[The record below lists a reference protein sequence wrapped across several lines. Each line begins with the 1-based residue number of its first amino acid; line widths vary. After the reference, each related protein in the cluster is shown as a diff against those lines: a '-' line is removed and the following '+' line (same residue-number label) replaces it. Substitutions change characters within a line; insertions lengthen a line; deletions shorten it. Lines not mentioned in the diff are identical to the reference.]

1 MNAASNFEFRGI
13 QTKFLL
19 QFFQRIKLK
28 HILCS
33 RVETKSHADLN
44 PAEEISRLNRE
55 TKSHADLNP
64 AEEIS
69 RLIRET
75 KTWKNRPLS
84 KTEFGVLTSLQYLGS
99 FLDGSR
105 DGGLLLD
112 LN

>member
-33 RVETKSHADLN
+33 RV
-44 PAEEISRLNRE
+44 E